1 MYRLR
6 RSIASLGIIALGL
19 MAAPA
24 FAKVD
29 VGDAPT
35 MKFAAFDN
43 KGEVDLKD
51 LKGKIVIIDF
61 WATWCHPC
69 MAEAP
74 HMVEI
79 NKKYADQGVQFIGI
93 SLDSDSNSEGL
104 KKVIKEQGFTWPMSF
119 EGKGWDGS
127 FPKQF
132 GVTGIPQ
139 TFIIGPDGTVLW
151 RGHPAQIDGPLAD
164 ALKNHPPQ
172 LVDPQTVTAAKAKLD
187 EVEAALTDN
196 QAAKA
201 IKSFTAIPDI
211 AKRDVETAER
221 MKTDGQ
227 KIADLGKT
235 KLDAVD
241 AMISDKQ
248 VPQAITELQN
258 ISRTFAG
265 TDTGNAAK
273 KKLLS
278 MGSDPDVKKA
288 VAAAKQ
294 EDAAAAALKL
304 ADKAKA
310 DHKDEKAYPLYQKIV
325 KNYPGTPS
333 ADQAAA
339 AVTAYEADTAFITR
353 YTANAKAAKA
363 ASMLSLAD
371 SDRVNGA
378 TDTAKE
384 LYQKVI
390 ADYPGTTAADTAKAA
405 LEQMGN

>member
-1 MYRLR
+1 MNRLH
-6 RSIASLGIIALGL
+6 RSIAPLGIIALAL
-19 MAAPA
+19 TAAPVS
-24 FAKVD
+24 AKVD

-35 MKFAAFDN
+35 LKFSAFDN

-61 WATWCHPC
+61 WATWCGPC

-79 NKKYADQGVQFIGI
+79 NKKYADQGVQMIGI
-93 SLDSDSNSEGL
+93 SLDSDPSDL
-104 KKVIKEQGFTWPMSF
+104 KKVIKEKNFTWPMSF

-127 FPKQF
+127 YPKQF

-172 LVDPQTVTAAKAKLD
+172 LVDPATVTAAKAKLD
-187 EVEAALTDN
+187 EVEAALNDN
-196 QAAKA
+196 QPAKA
-201 IKSFTAIPDI
+201 IKALSSIPDT
-211 AKRDVETAER
+211 AKHDTDTAER
-221 MKTDGQ
+221 IKNDGQ

-248 VPQAITELQN
+248 IPQAIAELQN

-265 TDTGNAAK
+265 TDTGAAAK
-273 KKLLS
+273 KKLAS
-278 MGSDPDVKKA
+278 MGGDPDVKKA

-294 EDAAAAALKL
+294 EEAAAAALKV

-333 ADQAAA
+333 AGQAAA
-339 AVTAYEADTAFITR
+339 AVTAYEADTTFITK
-353 YTANAKAAKA
+353 YTADAKAAKA
-363 ASMLSLAD
+363 ASILSLAD

-378 TDTAKE
+378 TDKARE

-390 ADYPGTTAADTAKAA
+390 ADYPGTTAAETAKAA
-405 LEQMGN
+405 IEQMGN